1 MNQDRA
7 NIYRRNEDTLSLES
21 LFVAFVFFTYLSQ
34 FLLSVMPSG
43 ISQPFRPLI
52 VLILTVQII
61 RRGRLDLMVCN
72 IALVMSVYQLLVWF
86 FLFPKG
92 GSVWDYM
99 ILVLYYMM
107 LFSVAG
113 FPWNRR
119 ELQLILYATFLATF
133 VCAVAFSLSNNMTDL
148 SEHEL
153 LFMGEHVN
161 RNKNAYAF
169 GLGIVLG
176 SSFLMHGKGRNR
188 ILILLMMLLETYCLL
203 YSRCRGAFIGVVM
216 SISVFFIS
224 RVIRSMK
231 KGNPYAILYLLTF
244 ILLCVA
250 GYFLIK
256 YSPFSRLLDSE
267 NYSGRDDLMVHAVDL
282 FKQAPVLGK
291 IFGNGILYEG
301 QNTEGIGVH
310 LVYLTYLLE
319 SGLVGTAMVILIFL
333 TVLLRIRGEIQLS
346 LFLVAFSKSFFEGM
360 DYYIFIPLI
369 LAVCIS
375 NYERLFNDSGRE
387 LFYSEKYFR
396 YGR

>member
-1 MNQDRA
+1 
-7 NIYRRNEDTLSLES
+7 
-21 LFVAFVFFTYLSQ
+21 
-34 FLLSVMPSG
+34 
-43 ISQPFRPLI
+43 
-52 VLILTVQII
+52 
-61 RRGRLDLMVCN
+61 
-72 IALVMSVYQLLVWF
+72 
-86 FLFPKG
+86 
-92 GSVWDYM
+92 
-99 ILVLYYMM
+99 
-107 LFSVAG
+107 
-113 FPWNRR
+113 
-119 ELQLILYATFLATF
+119 
-133 VCAVAFSLSNNMTDL
+133 
-148 SEHEL
+148 
-153 LFMGEHVN
+153 
-161 RNKNAYAF
+161 
-169 GLGIVLG
+169 
-176 SSFLMHGKGRNR
+176 
-188 ILILLMMLLETYCLL
+188 
-203 YSRCRGAFIGVVM
+203 
-216 SISVFFIS
+216 
-224 RVIRSMK
+224 MK

-267 NYSGRDDLMVHAVDL
+267 NYSGRDDLMAHAVDL